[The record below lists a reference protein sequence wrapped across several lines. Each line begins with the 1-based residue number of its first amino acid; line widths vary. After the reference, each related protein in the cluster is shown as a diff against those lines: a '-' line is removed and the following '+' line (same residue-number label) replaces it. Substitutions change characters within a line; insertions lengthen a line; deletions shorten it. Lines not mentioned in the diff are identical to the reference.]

1 MRALLNKFDNFTR
14 TCKFAALFG
23 AGLIIAGCSAL
34 PDKTDETA
42 TWANAKLYSEAQD
55 ALNGKDY
62 GKCVKYFETL
72 EGRDPFGPNAQQA
85 QINVAYCNWK
95 DNEQDAAKT
104 AIDRFIR
111 LHPDHPSID
120 YAYYLKGLITFN
132 DDLGLFGRFSGQDLS
147 ERDPQA
153 LRDSYDAFKVVVD
166 KYPHSKYAPDA
177 AQRMRYIVN
186 ALASH
191 EVHSAQYYYNRGAYI
206 AAVNRAQSA
215 VKMYQNAP
223 AIEDALHIMVLSYR
237 KLGETKLADDTQSVL
252 AATFPNSPYLPGNAG
267 KRAPGKPWYQIW

>member
-111 LHPDHPSID
+111 LHPDHPNID

-132 DDLGLFGRFSGQDLS
+132 DDLGLFGRFSHQDMS

-153 LRDSYDAFKVVVD
+153 LRDSYDSFKVVVD
-166 KYPHSKYAPDA
+166 KYPQSKYAPDS

-223 AIEDALHIMVLSYR
+223 AIEDALHIMVLSYQ

-252 AATFPNSPYLPGNAG
+252 AATFPNSGYLPGNAG
-267 KRAPGKPWYQIW
+267 KRAPSKPWYQIW